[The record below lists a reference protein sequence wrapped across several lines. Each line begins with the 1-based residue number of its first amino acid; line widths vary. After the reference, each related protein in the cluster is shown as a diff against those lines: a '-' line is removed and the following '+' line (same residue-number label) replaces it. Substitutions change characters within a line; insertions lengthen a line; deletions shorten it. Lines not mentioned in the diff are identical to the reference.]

1 MTAVLVIA
9 GTDSSGGAGLTRD
22 VATLTHFGVEALCAV
37 TAVTA
42 QTDREV
48 TAVELQPPALVR
60 AQISAALA
68 SGRAAAVKVGM
79 LGGREIVAAV
89 AGAVPARERGPLAL
103 DPVLAATSGGALLD
117 AAGRTALLTELLPRA
132 TLLTPN
138 IPEAALLLGAAPASE
153 AAEIV
158 AQGRALCALG
168 AAAVLMK
175 GGHASGSPQ
184 AVDWLVT
191 QEGAV
196 HRFAAPRL
204 AGQRRGTGCVLAS
217 AIAAG
222 LAARLPL
229 EAACRRAKDYVTQL
243 LQQSA

>member
-1 MTAVLVIA
+1 VTAVLAIG
-9 GTDSSGGAGLTRD
+9 GTDSSGGAGLARD
-22 VATLTHFGVEALCAV
+22 VATLTRFGVEALCAV

-48 TAVELQPPALVR
+48 SAVELLPPGLVR

-68 SGRAAAVKVGM
+68 GGRAAAVKVGM
-79 LGGREIVAAV
+79 LGRGEIVEAV
-89 AGAVPARERGPLAL
+89 AGALRRCDLPLVL

-117 AAGRTALLTELLPRA
+117 AAGRVALAALLLPRA

-138 IPEAALLLGAAPASE
+138 IPEAAALLGAAPASSDE
-153 AAEIV
+153 EIIG
-158 AQGRALCALG
+158 QGRALCALG

-175 GGHASGSPQ
+175 GGHARHAPQ

-191 QEGAV
+191 RAGSV
-196 HRFAAPRL
+196 RSFAAPRI
-204 AGQRRGTGCVLAS
+204 AAERRGTGCALA
-217 AIAAG
+217 AAVAAG

-229 EAACRRAKDYVTQL
+229 EAACERAKAYVTEL
-243 LQQSA
+243 LQQRG

>member
-9 GTDSSGGAGLTRD
+9 GTDSSGGAGLSRD
-22 VATLTHFGVEALCAV
+22 VATLAHFGVEALPAV

-48 TAVELQPPALVR
+48 AAVELLPPELVQ
-60 AQISAALA
+60 AQIAAALA
-68 SGRAAAVKVGM
+68 TRRAGAVKIGM
-79 LGGREIVAAV
+79 LGSRAIVAAV
-89 AGAVPARERGPLAL
+89 AAAIPPRELVPLVL

-117 AAGRTALLTELLPRA
+117 AAGCAALGALLLPRT

-138 IPEAALLLGAAPASE
+138 IAEAAALLGVAPAAS
-153 AAEIV
+153 AAQIIE
-158 AQGRALCALG
+158 QGRALCLRG

-175 GGHASGSPQ
+175 GGHASG
-184 AVDWLVT
+184 ALATDWLVAAD
-191 QEGAV
+191 GAV
-196 HRFAAPRL
+196 HELTAPRL
-204 AGQRRGTGCVLAS
+204 QAVRRGTGCALAS

-229 EAACRRAKDYVTQL
+229 AAACQRAKAHVTGL
-243 LQQSA
+243 LRQSA